1 MYLVIDQNNKI
12 LQTSFSELT
21 DSQWQVID
29 KIIDDQRKRK
39 HSLRTIINA
48 IFSLNNGGVQWRN
61 LDSKYPP
68 WQTVFYHFTQ
78 FKERGIWENI
88 LNNVVEN
95 ERKRQ
100 GKQDTPSLLA
110 IDSQSVKKVQFTHEE
125 TGIDGGK
132 NVNGR
137 KRTIIVDSLGLPW
150 SIKVTAANI
159 SDNQAGVLAVDL
171 LAGKVP
177 RLKKITADSGYKV
190 AFKEHLETNYAWHVE
205 VMQKPESITGFIP
218 QKGRWQVERSFGW
231 LNFRRRLFRDVE
243 KTITSSEAMLQIAFI
258 SLIINRI

>member
-1 MYLVIDQNNKI
+1 M
-12 LQTSFSELT
+12 QTSFSELT

-39 HSLRTIINA
+39 HGLRTIINA

-88 LNNVVEN
+88 LNTVVEN

-100 GKQDTPSLLA
+100 GKLDTPSLLA
-110 IDSQSVKKVQFTHEE
+110 IDSQSVKKVQFTNKE

-159 SDNQAGVLAVDL
+159 SDNQAGILAVDL

-177 RLKKITADSGYKV
+177 RLKKITADSGYKI
-190 AFKEHLETNYAWHVE
+190 AFKEHVETNYAWEVE
-205 VMQKPESITGFIP
+205 VMQKPESTTGFIP

-243 KTITSSEAMLQIAFI
+243 KTVISSEAMMQIAFI